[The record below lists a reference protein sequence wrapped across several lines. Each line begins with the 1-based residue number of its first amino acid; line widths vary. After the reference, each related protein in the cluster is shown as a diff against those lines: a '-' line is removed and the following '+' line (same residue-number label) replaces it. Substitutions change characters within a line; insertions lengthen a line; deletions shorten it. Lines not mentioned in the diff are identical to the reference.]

1 MMKQAQISAWGEAP
15 KCIQVPTPPLPTPT
29 TTGGR
34 DEIVQIRV
42 LATGLH
48 MHVRSRASGTHYSST
63 ALPYIPG
70 VDGVGRTVPDGAL
83 VFFAVLRRPQGG
95 SFTEII
101 NVPRG
106 STCPVPSEGGDPVQ
120 VAGLVNPVM
129 ASWMAFASRL
139 DMGRLPAG
147 FTVVLLG
154 VTTLSGRVAVDVAR
168 VFGAGTVVGVGRDEG
183 RMKAV
188 GVDEVVL
195 LKEGGK
201 GEATDWGGAVD
212 ADVVLDFLYGDAALG
227 LLMHLKGEKPVQYVQ
242 IGTLAGGSVELP
254 GALLRSRDITMRGS
268 GRGSWEMRDFARE
281 APGIVGAIASR
292 KIRKQG
298 FREVKLEDVE
308 AAWGVEGGERIVVV
322 P

>member
-1 MMKQAQISAWGEAP
+1 MMKQAQITAWGAAP
-15 KCIQVPTPPLPTPT
+15 KCIQVPIPPLPTPT
-29 TTGGR
+29 TTNGR
-34 DEIVQIRV
+34 DDIVQIRV

-48 MHVRSRASGTHYSST
+48 MHVRGRASGTHYSST
-63 ALPYIPG
+63 TLPHIPG

-106 STCPVPSEGGDPVQ
+106 STCPVPEGGDPVQ

-139 DMGRLPAG
+139 DLGKLPKG
-147 FTVVLLG
+147 FTVVVLG

-168 VFGAGTVVGVGRDEG
+168 VFGAGKVVGVGRDAKKMEE
-183 RMKAV
+183 V
-188 GVDEVVL
+188 GVDEVVV
-195 LKEGGK
+195 LKDGGK
-201 GEATDWGGAVD
+201 GEATEWAGAVD

-227 LLMHLKGEKPVQYVQ
+227 LLMHLKAERPVQYVQ

-268 GRGSWEMRDFARE
+268 GRGSWEMREFARE
-281 APGIVGAIASR
+281 APGIVGAIVDGKVKRQAF
-292 KIRKQG
+292 Q
-298 FREVKLEDVE
+298 EVKLEDVE
-308 AAWGVEGGERIVVV
+308 EAWGAEGGERIVVV